1 MKKFIALMFVILA
14 LFSCRND
21 DELDVDPLVGDWEW
35 ITSTGG
41 IDGRTETPTSTG
53 KNIILSMKND
63 KTYTITTNGSVTQEG
78 TYSLYKNV
86 SNLDHYE
93 RTYIDFSNQID
104 QMIISNEDGKLVLND
119 DLNDGFIS
127 TYKKK

>member
-63 KTYTITTNGSVTQEG
+63 KTYTIATNGSVTQEG